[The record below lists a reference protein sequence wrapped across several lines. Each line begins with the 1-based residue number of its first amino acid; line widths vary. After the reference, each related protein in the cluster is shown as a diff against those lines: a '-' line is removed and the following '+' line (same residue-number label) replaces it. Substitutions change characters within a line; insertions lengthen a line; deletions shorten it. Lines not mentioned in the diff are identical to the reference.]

1 MAEREVVGE
10 GPVVVFDNTGKRLVL
25 PLSQIY
31 FDGDQV
37 KVRGSTPASV
47 IPWLTYLKQQNRL
60 RPDETLKPA
69 VAAAVFTA
77 ARPGLAGNGV
87 VVTITPNV
95 ADPAKVDIEVK
106 ETNRYEGVSV
116 ATIERELRARP
127 ALLRLSPMPPNP
139 PDPAPGVVA
148 ATAAVPAAAGNPRT
162 PATWTTASFVLTERD
177 DRIDAGVAT
186 VTVSN
191 VAAGAAPKA
200 FTLEIVWTSTITA
213 VTAADLAVAGAGG
226 KPAKVA
232 YSVAISPPPGGG
244 PYKVPRAGV
253 VQLQGGAE
261 AAPEKASTAT
271 LFAVS

>member
-10 GPVVVFDNTGKRLVL
+10 GPVLVFDNGKRLVL

-47 IPWLTYLKQQNRL
+47 IPWLTYLRQQNRL

-69 VAAAVFTA
+69 PAAAVFTA

-87 VVTITPNV
+87 VVTITSNA
-95 ADPAKVDIEVK
+95 ADATKVDIQVK
-106 ETNRYEGVSV
+106 ETDRYEGISV
-116 ATIERELRARP
+116 ATIDRALRERP
-127 ALLRLSPMPPNP
+127 GLLRLTSVPNNA

-148 ATAAVPAAAGNPRT
+148 GTPAVPAAGGNART
-162 PATWTTASFVLTERD
+162 PATWTTPSFVLTERD
-177 DRIDAGVAT
+177 ERIDTGATT
-186 VTVSN
+186 VTVSH
-191 VAAGAAPKA
+191 VAGAAAPKT

-213 VTAADLAVAGAGG
+213 VTAADLGAGAGG

-232 YSVAISPPPGGG
+232 YSVAIGPPSGGG
-244 PYKVPRAGV
+244 GYKVPRPGV

-271 LFAVS
+271 LFA